1 MTSLDFENHNFND
14 FNALNLSF
22 KNVITVG
29 RLKCCVMEDRKMWH
43 GREKCRKMKW
53 ESSVSKVNLFTLL
66 LLKNAKRKL
75 QNGQPPSS
83 KCIMHN
89 VSMHLHFSFEK
100 DRTLSKFLNFLK
112 VST

>member
-29 RLKCCVMEDRKMWH
+29 RLKCCAMEDRKMWH

-83 KCIMHN
+83 KCITMFQCTCIS
-89 VSMHLHFSFEK
+89 VLRKIGHFQ
-100 DRTLSKFLNFLK
+100 NF
-112 VST
+112 

>member
-29 RLKCCVMEDRKMWH
+29 RLKCCAMEDRKMWH

-66 LLKNAKRKL
+66 LLTCISVLRKIGNF
-75 QNGQPPSS
+75 QNF
-83 KCIMHN
+83 KI
-89 VSMHLHFSFEK
+89 
-100 DRTLSKFLNFLK
+100 FLK
-112 VST
+112 SQHRAW